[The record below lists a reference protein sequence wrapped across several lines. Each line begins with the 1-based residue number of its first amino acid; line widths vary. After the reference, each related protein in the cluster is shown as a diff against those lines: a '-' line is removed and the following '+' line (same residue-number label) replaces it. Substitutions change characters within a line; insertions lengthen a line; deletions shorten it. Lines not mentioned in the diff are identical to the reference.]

1 MKIKILS
8 TILFYFLLIG
18 NAYAYLDPGTG
29 SLILQLI
36 LGGIAA
42 FFAITTSFYSKIKKS
57 LKKTF
62 NIKKKK
68 YLPCNLQ
75 ARKKTI

>member
-1 MKIKILS
+1 MDIKFLTLLLYSIL
-8 TILFYFLLIG
+8 TV

-42 FFAITTSFYSKIKKS
+42 FFAMISGYFTKIKIL
-57 LKKTF
+57 LKKIF
-62 NIKKKK
+62 KSKKINSK
-68 YLPCNLQ
+68 NN
-75 ARKKTI
+75 

>member
-1 MKIKILS
+1 MSVKLLIL
-8 TILFYFLLIG
+8 IFYFLITV

-42 FFAITTSFYSKIKKS
+42 FFATIGIFFHKIKN
-57 LKKTF
+57 
-62 NIKKKK
+62 NIKKIFNFKNANDKDINKK
-68 YLPCNLQ
+68 DE
-75 ARKKTI
+75 

>member
-1 MKIKILS
+1 MKIKILT

-36 LGGIAA
+36 LGGMAA
-42 FFAITTSFYSKIKKS
+42 FFAITTSFFSKIKKS

-68 YLPCNLQ
+68 
-75 ARKKTI
+75 

>member
-42 FFAITTSFYSKIKKS
+42 FFAITTSFFSKIKKS

-68 YLPCNLQ
+68 IIYELLCWL
-75 ARKKTI
+75 I

>member
-8 TILFYFLLIG
+8 TIFFYFLLIG

-42 FFAITTSFYSKIKKS
+42 FFAVTTSFFSKIKKS

-68 YLPCNLQ
+68 
-75 ARKKTI
+75 

>member
-42 FFAITTSFYSKIKKS
+42 FFAITTSFFSKIKKS

-62 NIKKKK
+62 NIKKKIIHE
-68 YLPCNLQ
+68 LL
-75 ARKKTI
+75 RWLI

>member
-8 TILFYFLLIG
+8 TIFFYFLLIG
-18 NAYAYLDPGTG
+18 KAYAYLDPGTG

-42 FFAITTSFYSKIKKS
+42 FFAVITSFFSKIKKS

-62 NIKKKK
+62 NIKKKN
-68 YLPCNLQ
+68 NL
-75 ARKKTI
+75 

>member
-42 FFAITTSFYSKIKKS
+42 FFAITTSFFSKIKKS

-62 NIKKKK
+62 NIKKK
-68 YLPCNLQ
+68 NNS
-75 ARKKTI
+75 

>member
-42 FFAITTSFYSKIKKS
+42 FFAITTSIFIKIKKS

-62 NIKKKK
+62 NIKKKN
-68 YLPCNLQ
+68 NL
-75 ARKKTI
+75 

>member
-42 FFAITTSFYSKIKKS
+42 FFAITTSFFSKIKKS

-62 NIKKKK
+62 NKKKK
-68 YLPCNLQ
+68 
-75 ARKKTI
+75 K

>member
-42 FFAITTSFYSKIKKS
+42 FFAMTTFFFSKIKKS

-68 YLPCNLQ
+68 
-75 ARKKTI
+75 

>member
-42 FFAITTSFYSKIKKS
+42 FFAITTSFFSKIKKS

-68 YLPCNLQ
+68 IIYELL
-75 ARKKTI
+75 RWLI